1 MPIQPII
8 IDSVTRFG
16 PEARGAVVAGG
27 SHAGRYAATLCARA
41 GVAAVLLNDAGFGL
55 DRAGIAGLELLQSLG
70 MPAAAVSH
78 RSARIGH
85 GGDTATCGVISSLN
99 DAARGC
105 GLSEG
110 MTGAEALAL
119 LSVGLP
125 PCPAPPPASESRHNL
140 PGCIAIDS
148 ASLLTEEDIG
158 AIALIGSHGGLLG
171 GRPETAA
178 KFPVFAAL
186 YNDADGG
193 LEGAGHT
200 RLPALEAQG
209 IAAGTVSAWTAHIG
223 DGMSCWQGGVVSAL
237 NPTARRLGAR
247 LGDSA
252 QGFVAA
258 MRQARGD

>member
-1 MPIQPII
+1 MPPII

-27 SHAGRYAATLCARA
+27 SHAGLYAATLCARA

-55 DRAGIAGLELLQSLG
+55 DQAGIGGLELLQVLG
-70 MPAAAVSH
+70 VPAAAVSH

-85 GGDTATCGVISSLN
+85 GGDTATRGVISALN
-99 DAARGC
+99 AAAREH
-105 GLSEG
+105 GLREG
-110 MTGAEALAL
+110 MTGAQALPL
-119 LSVGLP
+119 LAGLP
-125 PCPAPPPASESRHNL
+125 PCLPPPPATESRHDL

-148 ASLLTEEDIG
+148 ASLLMPGDAG

-178 KFPVFAAL
+178 KYPVFAAL

-193 LEGAGHT
+193 LDGAGYT

-223 DGMSCWQGGVVSAL
+223 EGLSCWQSGVVSAL
-237 NPTARRLGAR
+237 NPRARRLGAR

-252 QGFVAA
+252 QAFVAV
-258 MRQARGD
+258 MREARG